1 MECRAHHA
9 MDKFSWIVHSKGR
22 LDWGGGGGGGV
33 RGDMGDGGAKELY
46 LCMRR

>member
-1 MECRAHHA
+1 MQ
-9 MDKFSWIVHSKGR
+9 WISSPGLCTQKE
-22 LDWGGGGGGGV
+22 DWTGGGGGGGGV